1 MESIKVRIY
10 GDDYPLLVENRELT
24 EAAARQVDKLMAEY
38 RQKAADLG
46 AARLAILAAIH
57 LAEKTIEAEQRLA
70 AVTRDME
77 RLCELSE
84 SALHVDTAM

>member
-1 MESIKVRIY
+1 MEAIKVRIY
-10 GDDYPLLVENRELT
+10 GDEYPLLVENRELT
-24 EAAARQVDKLMAEY
+24 EAAARQVDTLMAEY
-38 RQKAADLG
+38 RQKATDLG

-70 AVTRDME
+70 AITRDMK

-84 SALHVDTAM
+84 AALQVDTAI